1 MNWLV
6 YHIVSGQAFFTGVS
20 LLMIAS
26 LSSLVSRPI
35 YRRVTVL
42 TFLIGVIAIVVS
54 STPIPYWLYAVATAI
69 TLTWIASGYGKSWRR
84 WTPYA
89 NMAIWMIAA
98 LFEIPYHVTYSLNR
112 TEGRSVAVIGD
123 SVTAGVGGDEK
134 SETWP
139 SILGREHRLQI
150 EDISHVG
157 ETAASALKRL
167 KSHSISA
174 HVVVVEIGGNDI
186 LGSTTANQFA
196 SDLDEL
202 LGYLAAE
209 NRQIVMFELPLP
221 PFCHEYGRLQRA
233 VAAKHNVRLVPKRIF
248 LSVIA
253 GSDSTLDTIH
263 LSQAGHQ
270 RMADCVWRLVNSAFS
285 ANSSASEAKD

>member
-98 LFEIPYHVTYSLNR
+98 LFEMPYHVTYSLNR

-150 EDISHVG
+150 EDISHVVYHRPITPFAKPLG
-157 ETAASALKRL
+157 RATPNIKIKFARGLDITPTQSPLYPCRCRASRKGFRGTFG
-167 KSHSISA
+167 I
-174 HVVVVEIGGNDI
+174 
-186 LGSTTANQFA
+186 
-196 SDLDEL
+196 
-202 LGYLAAE
+202 
-209 NRQIVMFELPLP
+209 
-221 PFCHEYGRLQRA
+221 QRP
-233 VAAKHNVRLVPKRIF
+233 VR
-248 LSVIA
+248 
-253 GSDSTLDTIH
+253 
-263 LSQAGHQ
+263 
-270 RMADCVWRLVNSAFS
+270 
-285 ANSSASEAKD
+285 

>member
-26 LSSLVSRPI
+26 LSSLISRPI
-35 YRRVTVL
+35 YKRVTVL
-42 TFLIGVIAIVVS
+42 AFLIGVIAIVVS
-54 STPIPYWLYAVATAI
+54 STPIPYWLYAVATLI
-69 TLTWIASGYGKSWRR
+69 TLTWIASCYGKSWRR

-89 NMAIWMIAA
+89 NMAIWTIAA
-98 LFEIPYHVTYSLNR
+98 LFEMPYHVTYSLNR

>member
-1 MNWLV
+1 M
-6 YHIVSGQAFFTGVS
+6 
-20 LLMIAS
+20 
-26 LSSLVSRPI
+26 
-35 YRRVTVL
+35 
-42 TFLIGVIAIVVS
+42 
-54 STPIPYWLYAVATAI
+54 
-69 TLTWIASGYGKSWRR
+69 
-84 WTPYA
+84 
-89 NMAIWMIAA
+89 
-98 LFEIPYHVTYSLNR
+98 
-112 TEGRSVAVIGD
+112 
-123 SVTAGVGGDEK
+123 
-134 SETWP
+134 
-139 SILGREHRLQI
+139 
-150 EDISHVG
+150 G